1 VIAPARTVR
10 YWVPRM
16 DIRRFTVDVPEHVL
30 TDLTDRLARTRWPDE
45 IDGSGWE
52 YGVARAPLLDLTEYW
67 QDQFSWREQ
76 ERALNALP
84 HFKATIDGLS
94 IHFIHARASGGQAFP
109 LVLTHG
115 WPGSFVEMLE
125 LIPLLTHPE
134 RDGGDARD
142 AFDVVVPSLPG
153 YGFSDRPSAPGM
165 TPARIAELW
174 HALMQALGYLRYGAQ
189 GGDWGASV
197 AIRLA
202 MQHPAELVAFHLN
215 YIPGNYVPFL
225 GHGARE
231 LDVEERGFL
240 DAAKL
245 WMDQEGAYAHL
256 QSTRP
261 QSLAYSLN
269 DSPVGLLAWIVEK
282 FRDWSDCG
290 GDVERRFSRDVLL
303 TNATLYWITQTI
315 GSSIRLYKEARAAPL
330 RFARD
335 DKVQV
340 PCGVAHFPVEA
351 PMPPRSWVERHLD
364 VQRWSAMPAGGHF
377 PALEEPHHLAEDI
390 RAFFRPFR
398 R

>member
-1 VIAPARTVR
+1 
-10 YWVPRM
+10 M

-134 RDGGDARD
+134 RDGGDARE